1 MLLKMLS
8 DSKKQLR
15 KILVK
20 KDENK
25 DYMKDIEKELNILKI
40 K

>member
-20 KDENK
+20 KEENK

>member
-15 KILVK
+15 KILLK